1 MSARGHLNSLYKIK
15 KNNKQCTCEDFI
27 YNERKKIKRCNINT
41 NNLEKRIIKGLNI
54 PTYKKLDNIGF
65 NEINTYLFI
74 GTGGSYARSY
84 FASKVLNILYV
95 SSTFSMYPR
104 EVLYRNN
111 NNIDKII
118 LFSYSGTT
126 SDIISSI
133 QNFSKENIYLIT
145 KSSPEEINTKC
156 NLLKENIFSYKSS
169 INTTKE
175 RGFLSFEGLIM
186 PSAIFLEYYL
196 SKTNSDIN
204 IKDFIKDSIN
214 YWDKKLETI
223 LNKDIISQIKKHNLI
238 NIFTGDFTKA
248 AVYDP
253 ESKII
258 ESGILI
264 VLYTKKRTFLT
275 EDL

>member
-145 KSSPEEINTKC
+145 KSSPEEINTK
-156 NLLKENIFSYKSS
+156 
-169 INTTKE
+169 

-196 SKTNSDIN
+196 SKTNSDID

-264 VLYTKKRTFLT
+264 VLYTKKELFSRKIYKL
-275 EDL
+275 